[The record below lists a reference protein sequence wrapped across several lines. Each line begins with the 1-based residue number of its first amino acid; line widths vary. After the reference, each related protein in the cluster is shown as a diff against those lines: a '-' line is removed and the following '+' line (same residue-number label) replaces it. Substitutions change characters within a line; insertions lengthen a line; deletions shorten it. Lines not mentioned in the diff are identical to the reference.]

1 MSHLS
6 LSLSLVYSLQLKYQ
20 HVPYLTVPNVTMLV
34 EHAVDNVL
42 MVILSVAVNVVQVR
56 ADRVQQ
62 IIVVDKIKYWREKI
76 Q

>member
-1 MSHLS
+1 
-6 LSLSLVYSLQLKYQ
+6 
-20 HVPYLTVPNVTMLV
+20 MLV